1 MAGGNQTSCSNPDI
15 HSNVDEAL
23 LEENLKDLNLV
34 YEPQDRYAGMAVLLT
49 DRGFTSENFSA
60 LSEDQEPYVYVV
72 NFGENESENSSCLRQ
87 FRQLED
93 IAQISDI
100 GLELESMACNPRSFY
115 MNNTCV
121 REIPSS
127 STPSLG
133 VNQVAS
139 LPLLI
144 SSVVAALVM
153 VVFIIL
159 FFAKKCKRREMC
171 RSKNTDME
179 NSAVNSGFGT
189 QEGSEIGLL
198 PVNDTYNELREHE
211 KRTNDDGNQE
221 NYHHL
226 DLTFVK
232 EKVDPSQYD
241 HVTNKSGPYEFV
253 ISPG

>member
-1 MAGGNQTSCSNPDI
+1 
-15 HSNVDEAL
+15 
-23 LEENLKDLNLV
+23 
-34 YEPQDRYAGMAVLLT
+34 
-49 DRGFTSENFSA
+49 
-60 LSEDQEPYVYVV
+60 
-72 NFGENESENSSCLRQ
+72 
-87 FRQLED
+87 
-93 IAQISDI
+93 
-100 GLELESMACNPRSFY
+100 MACNPRSFY

-159 FFAKKCKRREMC
+159 FFAKKYKRREFC
-171 RSKNTDME
+171 RRKNRAME

-232 EKVDPSQYD
+232 DEVDPSQYD
-241 HVTNKSGPYEFV
+241 HVTEKSGPYEFV